1 MLVSLKEVV
10 NDPQGLVVKDA
21 LHSLG
26 YPEVA
31 GARVG
36 KFISLEV
43 AGADVDAARLRVDE
57 MCRRLL
63 CNGVI
68 EEYRFELRPVADV

>member
-1 MLVSLKEVV
+1 MVSLKDVV
-10 NDPQGLVVKDA
+10 NDPQGLVVEAA

-26 YPEVA
+26 YPEVT

-36 KFISLEV
+36 KYIRLEL
-43 AGADVDAARLRVDE
+43 AEADLESARGRVDE

-68 EEYRFELRPVADV
+68 EDYRFELRPVPSA

>member
-1 MLVSLKEVV
+1 MVSLKPVV

-21 LHSLG
+21 LHALG
-26 YPEVA
+26 YTEV
-31 GARVG
+31 GPTRVG

-43 AGADVDAARLRVDE
+43 EGVDQAAVQGRVDE

-68 EEYRFELRPVADV
+68 EDYRFQLREAATP

>member
-1 MLVSLKEVV
+1 MVTLKEVV
-10 NDPQGLVVKDA
+10 NDPQGLVVQDA

-26 YPEVA
+26 YPEVK

-36 KFISLEV
+36 KFIRLELE
-43 AGADVDAARLRVDE
+43 GVDQAAARTRVEE

-63 CNGVI
+63 CNCVI
-68 EEYRFELRPVADV
+68 EDYRFELTVDPGA

>member
-1 MLVSLKEVV
+1 V
-10 NDPQGLVVKDA
+10 GA
-21 LHSLG
+21 
-26 YPEVA
+26 
-31 GARVG
+31 ARVG

-43 AGADVDAARLRVDE
+43 AGQDLESARERVDD

-68 EEYRFELRPVADV
+68 EDYRFELRPVAVA

>member
-1 MLVSLKEVV
+1 VVSLKEVV
-10 NDPQGLVVKDA
+10 NDPQGLVVQDA

-26 YPEVA
+26 YPEVE

-36 KFISLEV
+36 KFIRLELV
-43 AGADVDAARLRVDE
+43 GADQEEAQARVEE

-68 EEYRFELRPVADV
+68 EEYRFELTSDPKA

>member
-1 MLVSLKEVV
+1 MVSLKEVV

-21 LHSLG
+21 LHTLG
-26 YPEVA
+26 FPEV
-31 GARVG
+31 GSARVG
-36 KFISLEV
+36 KFINLELV
-43 AGADVDAARLRVDE
+43 ELDLEAARSRVDE

-68 EEYRFELRPVADV
+68 EEYRFQLRAVPDP

>member
-1 MLVSLKEVV
+1 MVSLKEVV
-10 NDPQGLVVKDA
+10 NDPQGLVVQDA

-26 YPEVA
+26 YSEVR

-36 KFISLEV
+36 KFINLELDGGDQ
-43 AGADVDAARLRVDE
+43 ATAEARVDE

-68 EEYRFELRPVADV
+68 EDYRFQLRPVPAP

>member
-1 MLVSLKEVV
+1 MVTLKEVV

-26 YPEVA
+26 YPEVE

-36 KFISLEV
+36 KFIRLELV
-43 AGADVDAARLRVDE
+43 GADREAAQARVEE

-68 EEYRFELRPVADV
+68 EDYRFELTADPTA